1 MLGISKG
8 YFEVSLEAGVAHAVA
23 AFESGTPVCRDLIQA
38 YNTVTTRIQ
47 VRFANFA
54 VSLGSLQFGWPL
66 WGRLAG

>member
-38 YNTVTTRIQ
+38 YNTVTK
-47 VRFANFA
+47 
-54 VSLGSLQFGWPL
+54 FGWPL